1 MIKRMI
7 IIICILCLVPF
18 CLCLSGCSS
27 KHTLKINGDD
37 VEKVT
42 LYPGEISVEYL
53 NNRKDGITL
62 ETQDLDKF
70 IQLYNEAAYR
80 GQELDYGTTS
90 QWGCAITLK
99 DGSII
104 ELISEC
110 DADFWVGHY
119 KNGTY
124 IGGEYYIQS
133 IELDLLLT
141 DLINKLL

>member
-1 MIKRMI
+1 MRR
-7 IIICILCLVPF
+7 IICILCLAAF
-18 CLCLSGCSS
+18 CLCLSGCS
-27 KHTLKINGDD
+27 KHNLNIDAEN

-42 LYPGEISVEYL
+42 LYRGEITVQYL
-53 NNRKDGITL
+53 DNKKDGMEL
-62 ETQDLDKF
+62 NSQDLERF
-70 IQLYNEAAYR
+70 IQLYNNAAYR
-80 GQELDYGTTS
+80 GLELGYGTTS

-124 IGGEYYIQS
+124 IGGKYYIQS
-133 IELDLLLT
+133 TELDLFLT
-141 DLINKLL
+141 DLVDKLL